1 MEEDKRIMEEIREM
15 PVDVPDSLSPEK
27 VTAYLKENGKNLRK
41 REDTRKVIRL
51 RTFLCAAAAVLA
63 MAIVIPSLISLGK
76 KSQSRNAGN
85 LAAVSRYE
93 SGEAAGSEAAM
104 APAGG
109 ETILTFSGTDT
120 AQRPD
125 AVEESEGNAETAFAK
140 EGQELIRRSEAAFAE
155 KTGTGQPGGEKAARI
170 PLSELLKKAASYEE
184 LQKALGSNLYNGYY
198 DYGVYYESEE
208 KGLSV
213 NGAEAGRDYAEAPG
227 AAEDQSASDHS
238 STNTR
243 EANVDE
249 GDVVKTDGK
258 FIYQLK
264 RDSRIRIVRADAGK
278 LEEVSMLK
286 PAVSGSG
293 EILDLYL
300 TGDQIVLITSE
311 KSSALSQNEDE
322 AYYVDAKNETHV
334 RTYDLGDRTAP
345 KEVGNVVLEGRYKTS
360 RIAEGV
366 VYVVTDKTQERFY
379 RRPYYYDYEPVR
391 STNILDDFFEWLGD
405 LFPAEDTASDAAVS
419 VKIASKADAS
429 DKDTEDAQ
437 SAGEKPFDE
446 AEFLAGGTVPKIN
459 GKYLATDSIYIPKIY
474 SYTRSWLISS
484 VRLSEPTKAAD
495 AQLICTDLSEI
506 YVSSNALFL
515 IGSSEADYEGANV
528 IRVDFADGAIR
539 PTGAVYLPGTVDDS
553 FSVSES
559 ADGHFRAAVTRGW
572 NGTNSVYVFDKEM
585 NLTGSLEN
593 IIEGEEIKSARYIG
607 DILYLVTY
615 RNTDPLFSVDLS
627 DPAAP
632 KLLGELKIPGFSEY
646 LHPYGDGR
654 LLGLGYET
662 DPKTGDT
669 LGTKLSLFDI
679 SDPANVKELSKLVL
693 RNVEP
698 SAALENYKSVLAEPE
713 KNLFGF
719 AAEEAWWTHRWDDV
733 LIYEEETGL
742 VTDEEGEEVSPET
755 LAKDGLKYLEEKS
768 PENGEESVTDEVAE
782 GLVFTDGTT
791 EAVSEKKTDGKKKPD
806 AKKDDGRTADV
817 RMQGGAAYLLFGV
830 ENDKIV
836 CRLVRSF
843 GSKDEDGRWM
853 YGYSEPADD
862 CRGIYIGDTFYIVE
876 KNITAFNMADD
887 YKEIGSLAG

>member
-1 MEEDKRIMEEIREM
+1 MEDEKRIMDEIRET
-15 PVDVPDSLSPEK
+15 PVDVPESLSPEN
-27 VTAYLKENGKNLRK
+27 VTAYLKENGKDLRK
-41 REDTRKVIRL
+41 REDARKALRL

-63 MAIVIPSLISLGK
+63 TAIVIPSLISFGQK
-76 KSQSRNAGN
+76 NRAHTSGN
-85 LAAVSRYE
+85 LAEAESFVATASVAADALETAVTAEGGADGIAIQTYASA
-93 SGEAAGSEAAM
+93 SFGEEGQALIKRSEEAFAEVNGKEQ
-104 APAGG
+104 AGG
-109 ETILTFSGTDT
+109 EK
-120 AQRPD
+120 P
-125 AVEESEGNAETAFAK
+125 
-140 EGQELIRRSEAAFAE
+140 
-155 KTGTGQPGGEKAARI
+155 ARI
-170 PLSELLKKAASYEE
+170 ALGELLKKASGYEE
-184 LQKALGSNLYNGYY
+184 IQEALGANQYNGYY
-198 DYGVYYESEE
+198 DYGVYYES
-208 KGLSV
+208 KGLAA
-213 NGAEAGRDYAEAPG
+213 NEAETGRDLANAPG
-227 AAEDQSASDHS
+227 AAEEQGTTGHS
-238 STNTR
+238 TTNTR

-249 GDVVKTDGK
+249 GDVVKTDGE
-258 FIYQLK
+258 FIYQVK
-264 RDSRIRIVRADAGK
+264 NDSRIRIVRANGGSP
-278 LEEVSMLK
+278 EEVSVLK

-300 TGDQIVLITSE
+300 AGEKLVLITSE
-311 KSSALSQNEDE
+311 KSSALSKDEDE

-334 RTYDLGDRTAP
+334 RTYELGDRTAP
-345 KEVGNVVLEGRYKTS
+345 KEIGDVVLEGRYKTS
-360 RIAEGV
+360 RIADNV
-366 VYVVTDKTQERFY
+366 LYVITDKTQERFY
-379 RRPYYYDYEPVR
+379 RRPYYYDYKPVR
-391 STNILDDFFEWLGD
+391 RTNILDDIFDWLGE
-405 LFPAEDTASDAAVS
+405 LFPADEDTASEAVTRVKVASKTDAA
-419 VKIASKADAS
+419 
-429 DKDTEDAQ
+429 DTEADDPE
-437 SAGEKPFDE
+437 SAAEKTFNE
-446 AEFLAGGTVPKIN
+446 EEFLAGGTVPKVN
-459 GKYLATDSIYIPKIY
+459 GKYLSIDSIYIPKVK
-474 SYTRSWLISS
+474 SFTRSWLISS

-572 NGTNSVYVFDKEM
+572 NGTNSVYVFDKAM

-646 LHPYGDGR
+646 LHTYGDGR

-698 SAALENYKSVLAEPE
+698 SVALENYKSVLADPE
-713 KNLFGF
+713 KKLFGF
-719 AAEEAWWTHRWDDV
+719 AVNEAWWTQRWDDV
-733 LIYEEETGL
+733 MIYEEETGL

-755 LAKDGLKYLEEKS
+755 LAKDGLDYIKDD
-768 PENGEESVTDEVAE
+768 PRESGAESGTDEVAE
-782 GLVFTDGTT
+782 GLVFADGTT
-791 EAVSEKKTDGKKKPD
+791 EAVSGKKTDGNKKPE
-806 AKKDDGRTADV
+806 ASKDDGRTADV

-830 ENDKIV
+830 DNDRIV
-836 CRLVRSF
+836 CRLVRSL
-843 GSKDEDGRWM
+843 GGADDEVRRS
-853 YGYSEPADD
+853 YSYYDPAAD
-862 CRGIYIGDTFYIVE
+862 CRGIYIGDIFYIVE
-876 KNITAFNMADD
+876 KNITAFNMADG
-887 YKEIGSLAG
+887 YREIGSLGA